1 MSLKIL
7 EDYPDISFIEEM
19 TLEGMAEQMIKDF
32 QKKYEEITGRAVIL
46 AKADPVRLI
55 LYAAALQLY
64 QGMQYIDS
72 AAKQSFLKYSY
83 GGYLENLGALKGIC
97 RDPGTR
103 ARTVIR
109 FTLSAAR
116 DTDTVIPIGTRVTP
130 GGKVFFYTEE
140 EGMVQRGELSVDL
153 SAICTDIGEN
163 GNGYGI
169 GSIKVLVDKIP
180 YVAEVGNVTKTSG
193 GAEPESDENLAER
206 IYLAPSKYSVAGPD
220 DAYKYWVKTY
230 NPSISDVMVCSPDP
244 GHVDIRFVLGDGR
257 MPEPEMVQEVEKYLM
272 EGERRP
278 LTDRVT
284 VGVPEAFAYN
294 VNIRYWVNES
304 DKTKA
309 AAIQRS
315 VEEAVDGF
323 IYWQGSK
330 IGRDINPSMLNHMVI
345 RAGAKRVEIEEPVF
359 TVVGDT
365 GLAVAGNRHVGYGG
379 IERD

>member
-1 MSLKIL
+1 
-7 EDYPDISFIEEM
+7 
-19 TLEGMAEQMIKDF
+19 
-32 QKKYEEITGRAVIL
+32 
-46 AKADPVRLI
+46 
-55 LYAAALQLY
+55 
-64 QGMQYIDS
+64 
-72 AAKQSFLKYSY
+72 
-83 GGYLENLGALKGIC
+83 
-97 RDPGTR
+97 
-103 ARTVIR
+103 
-109 FTLSAAR
+109 
-116 DTDTVIPIGTRVTP
+116 
-130 GGKVFFYTEE
+130 
-140 EGMVQRGELSVDL
+140 
-153 SAICTDIGEN
+153 
-163 GNGYGI
+163 
-169 GSIKVLVDKIP
+169 
-180 YVAEVGNVTKTSG
+180 
-193 GAEPESDENLAER
+193 
-206 IYLAPSKYSVAGPD
+206 
-220 DAYKYWVKTY
+220 
-230 NPSISDVMVCSPDP
+230 
-244 GHVDIRFVLGDGR
+244 
-257 MPEPEMVQEVEKYLM
+257 MVQEVEKYLM